1 MPHFLDYLA
10 DRVVLCDGAMGTQIQ
25 ARNLDI
31 ERDFLGKENCTEIV
45 CESRPDLILEIHRGY
60 LAAGCDAIQTN
71 SFGGSPITLGEFDL
85 AGHAFALNRL
95 SAEIAR
101 EAIAEFSHDGR
112 SRFVLGSVGPGT
124 RLPSLGHV
132 AYQALEDALT
142 IQCAGLIAGGVDA
155 IIIETCQDPLQVK
168 AAVNGAKRARGDAG
182 KDAPILVQV
191 TIETT
196 GSLLVGADIAAAAT
210 ILHALDVPMIG
221 LNCATGP
228 REMAEHVKWLGENW
242 PGHISVQP
250 NAGLPELVAGHAQY
264 PLGPAE
270 LAQWLERFV
279 LEDGVA
285 MIGGCCGTDVAH
297 IAALDAMLRRLGRGG
312 ADGRRRPAPRV
323 RRPAWTPAVA
333 SLYGQVPLRQENAW
347 LSIGER
353 CNANG
358 SRKFRQLQEAGD
370 WDGCVEMAREQVKEG
385 SHTLDLCTAFVGRDE
400 VADITEAVTR
410 MRGAVNA
417 PLVINSTEYPVLEA
431 ALKLYGGKPII
442 NSINFEDG
450 EDAADKRLKLAR
462 RFGAAVIALTIDETG
477 MAKEA
482 GHKLAIARRLY
493 DFACDK
499 HGLPPSDLMFDP
511 LTFTICTGNEDDRR
525 LGLNT
530 LDAIEQIAQAMP
542 ECQIILGLSNISFGL
557 NPPARQILNS
567 VFLDHALRR
576 GLTGAIVHFSR
587 IMPLH
592 RIPPEEAK
600 IAEDLVFDRRHDGYD
615 PLHAFI
621 GLFENRT
628 AEKSEKK
635 GRPEKL
641 EDRLAQRIVDGD
653 RQGLEADLDLAME
666 IYKPLDIINNIL
678 LGGMKT
684 VGELFG
690 AGKMQLPF
698 VLQSAETMKTAVRFL
713 EPHMER
719 VEGQEKGTVVLA
731 TVRGDVHDIGKNLVD
746 IILTNN
752 GYRVINLGIKQPIGT
767 ILEAAVEH
775 RADAVGMS
783 GLLVKSTVVMRE
795 NLEEMSR
802 QGLDLPV
809 MLGGAA
815 LTRRYVEEDCV
826 KAYEAGR
833 VAYARD
839 AFDGLGLMDKVVSGT
854 FDAHLDEVR
863 AKNDSR
869 PAKPSRKLGRAAD
882 PRPLRPVDFDEIRLR
897 RAELTRGVPVPLAPF
912 WGPRAITRLSPKAV
926 VPYLNERMLYQFQWG
941 YRKDGKSLAEY
952 RAWARDELRPVL
964 TRMLDI
970 AIREEI
976 LMPQAAYGYWPCAAE
991 GNDVILFDLDRRREL
1006 TRFSFPRQNKEG
1018 GLCVAD
1024 FFRDVERTRARRDRL
1039 AGGDDGPP
1047 RLRGG
1052 ARVVRREPLSGLPLS
1067 ARPLGRDGRGAG
1079 RVPAPAHPRRVG
1091 FCRRGGAR
1099 RRGHAQP
1106 RLSRQPLFVRLPRL
1120 PQPRRPEAAPPT
1132 APRRGDRHH
1141 PFRGRHARSRA
1152 VDLGDRR
1159 PPPPSQILLGVTRP
1173 DTPAPRR
1180 SPGPRRR
1187 PPCKFPAK
1195 RDFYRDFPVSVA
1207 SQPPKHQQSQSVAR
1221 QFPWRVQPGM
1231 QTLLIANSYPPTGN

>member
-1 MPHFLDYLA
+1 MTHFLDYLA
-10 DRVVLCDGAMGTQIQ
+10 DRVVLCDGAMGTQVQ

-31 ERDFLGKENCTEIV
+31 ERDFLGHENCTEIV
-45 CESRPDLILEIHRGY
+45 CESRPDLVREIHRGY
-60 LAAGCDAIQTN
+60 LEAGCDAIQTN
-71 SFGGSPITLGEFDL
+71 SFGGSPITLGEFGIADR
-85 AGHAFALNRL
+85 AFALNRL
-95 SAEIAR
+95 SAELAR
-101 EAIAEFSHDGR
+101 ETIAEFAHDGR
-112 SRFVLGSVGPGT
+112 TRFALGSVGPGT

-132 AYQALEDALT
+132 SYQELEDALT
-142 IQCAGLIAGGVDA
+142 IQCGGLIAGGVDA
-155 IIIETCQDPLQVK
+155 IIAETCQDPLQIK
-168 AAVNGAKRARGDAG
+168 AAVNGAKRARDEAR
-182 KDAPILVQV
+182 KDTPILVQV

-196 GSLLVGADIAAAAT
+196 GTLLVGADIAAAAT
-210 ILHALDVPMIG
+210 IVEALGVPVIG

-242 PGHISVQP
+242 TGLVSVQP
-250 NAGLPELVAGHAQY
+250 NAGLPELVDGRAQY
-264 PLGPAE
+264 PLGAAE

-279 LEDGVA
+279 VEDGINMV
-285 MIGGCCGTDVAH
+285 GGCCGTDLPH
-297 IAALDAMLRRLGRGG
+297 IAALDAMLRRLGRAGG
-312 ADGRRRPAPRV
+312 DGRPRPKPRA
-323 RRPAWTPAVA
+323 RQPGWAPAVA

-358 SRKFRQLQEAGD
+358 SRKFRQLQEKGD
-370 WDGCVEMAREQVKEG
+370 WDGCIEMGREQVREG
-385 SHTLDLCTAFVGRDE
+385 SHTLDLCTAFVGRNE
-400 VADITEAVTR
+400 VADMSEAVSR

-417 PLVINSTEYPVLEA
+417 PLVIDSTEYPVLEA

-450 EDAADKRLKLAR
+450 EDAADKRLRLAR
-462 RFGAAVIALTIDETG
+462 RFGAAVIALTIDEGG

-482 GHKLAIARRLY
+482 GHKLALARRLY
-493 DFACDK
+493 DFACSK
-499 HGLPPSDLMFDP
+499 HGLPPADLLFDP
-511 LTFTICTGNEDDRR
+511 LTFTICTGSADDRR
-525 LGLNT
+525 LGLET
-530 LDAIEQIAQAMP
+530 LDAIAEIARDMP
-542 ECQIILGLSNISFGL
+542 QCQIILGLSNISFGL

-592 RIPPEEAK
+592 KIPAEELQV
-600 IAEDLVFDRRHDGYD
+600 AEDLIFDRRRDGYD

-621 GLFENRT
+621 ALFEDRT
-628 AEKSEKK
+628 AEKGEKK

-653 RQGLEADLDLAME
+653 RQGLEADLDLAMAT
-666 IYKPLDIINNIL
+666 YPPLDIINNIL
-678 LGGMKT
+678 LDGMKT

-752 GYRVINLGIKQPIGT
+752 GYRVINLGIKQPIGV
-767 ILEAAVEH
+767 ILEAAAQH
-775 RADAVGMS
+775 NADAVGMS

-826 KAYEAGR
+826 QAYRAGR

-839 AFDGLGLMDKVVSGT
+839 AFDGLGLMAKIVGGR
-854 FDAHLDEVR
+854 FDAHLAEVQ
-863 AKNDSR
+863 AKNAGR
-869 PAKPSRKLGRAAD
+869 PKNPSRKLGRAAD
-882 PRPLRPVDFDEIRLR
+882 PRPMRPIDFAEIRLR
-897 RAELTRGVPVPLAPF
+897 RAELARNVAVPQPPF
-912 WGPRAITRLSPKAV
+912 WGPRTIERMSAQVV

-952 RAWARDELRPVL
+952 REWARDELRPVL
-964 TRMLDI
+964 RRVLDI
-970 AIREEI
+970 AIGEAI
-976 LMPQAAYGYWPCAAE
+976 LVPQAAYGYWPCAAE
-991 GNDVILFDLDRRREL
+991 GNDVILFDPAGDKEL

-1018 GLCVAD
+1018 GLCIAD
-1024 FFRDVERTRARRDRL
+1024 FFRDLSSNERDVIGLQVVTMGRRA
-1039 AGGDDGPP
+1039 
-1047 RLRGG
+1047 
-1052 ARVVRREPLSGLPLS
+1052 S
-1067 ARPLGRDGRGAG
+1067 
-1079 RVPAPAHPRRVG
+1079 
-1091 FCRRGGAR
+1091 
-1099 RRGHAQP
+1099 
-1106 RLSRQPLFVRLPRL
+1106 
-1120 PQPRRPEAAPPT
+1120 EAAREWF
-1132 APRRGDRHH
+1132 ADNRYQDYLYLHGLSVEMAEALAEYLHRRIRGELGFAAEEARDTEAMLSQGYRGSRYSFGYPACPNLADQKQLLALLHAEEIGIVLSEEDMLDPEQSTSAIVVHH
-1141 PFRGRHARSRA
+1141 P
-1152 VDLGDRR
+1152 
-1159 PPPPSQILLGVTRP
+1159 Q
-1173 DTPAPRR
+1173 
-1180 SPGPRRR
+1180 
-1187 PPCKFPAK
+1187 AK
-1195 RDFYRDFPVSVA
+1195 YFSV
-1207 SQPPKHQQSQSVAR
+1207 
-1221 QFPWRVQPGM
+1221 
-1231 QTLLIANSYPPTGN
+1231 